1 MAPQASQSEIR
12 RQFVPAA
19 ATTVAV
25 RDEAMPLVGDGPAQQ
40 TWQASQLGKLVPAVS
55 AARQVGVDDTAIG
68 GPDYAKDV
76 DPQLEADLRARADPG
91 HGDQPLF
98 TCPAKGRLRHGGY
111 MPAGR
116 RTR

>member
-1 MAPQASQSEIR
+1 MAPQASQAEIR

-25 RDEAMPLVGDGPAQQ
+25 RDEAMPLVGDGQAQQ
-40 TWQASQLGKLVPAVS
+40 TRQANQLGQLVPAVS
-55 AARQVGVDDTAIG
+55 AARKVGVDDTAIG

-76 DPQLEADLRARADPG
+76 DPQFEADRRARAGAG
-91 HGDQPLF
+91 HGAWPSF
-98 TCPAKGRLRHGGY
+98 TCPAMGKLRPSEQ

-116 RTR
+116 RTQ

>member
-1 MAPQASQSEIR
+1 MAPQASQAEIR

-40 TWQASQLGKLVPAVS
+40 TRQASQLGKLVPAVS

-76 DPQLEADLRARADPG
+76 DPKFETDLRARADPG

-98 TCPAKGRLRHGGY
+98 TCPAMGKLRHGGY
-111 MPAGR
+111 RPAGR